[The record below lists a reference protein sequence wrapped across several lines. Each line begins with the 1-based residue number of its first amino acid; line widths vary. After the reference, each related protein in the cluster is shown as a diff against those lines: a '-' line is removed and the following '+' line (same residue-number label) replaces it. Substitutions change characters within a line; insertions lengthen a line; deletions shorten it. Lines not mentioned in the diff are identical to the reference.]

1 MLPLVYSRNGGVLP
15 EEQQRQKALDLLA
28 AVGLADR
35 ANHQPTELSGGQ
47 AQRVAIARALINDPS
62 LLLAD
67 EPTGNLDSK
76 SGSEIMAIL
85 HDLNTQGHTMV
96 IVTHDP
102 IVAQQATRIV
112 RFKDGHIDSDTH
124 NGHRRLPKAARAM
137 RPRQNG

>member
-1 MLPLVYSRNGGVLP
+1 
-15 EEQQRQKALDLLA
+15 
-28 AVGLADR
+28 VGLADR
-35 ANHQPTELSGGQ
+35 LNHQPTELSGGQ

-102 IVAQQATRIV
+102 IVAQQASRII
-112 RFKDGHIDSDTH
+112 RFIDGHIDSDKH
-124 NGHRRLPKAARAM
+124 NGHRRIPRAARAM
-137 RPRQNG
+137 RASQTG